1 MSAAFYDFANT
12 QQDSCA
18 DAMAESGVIAAGP
31 GSCASV
37 RLKRIST
44 DPAGEPAKTLL
55 GASGRRWGGAG
66 GLDGARNVRLEFSEI
81 G

>member
-18 DAMAESGVIAAGP
+18 DAMAESGVIAAGL

-37 RLKRIST
+37 RL
-44 DPAGEPAKTLL
+44 
-55 GASGRRWGGAG
+55 
-66 GLDGARNVRLEFSEI
+66 
-81 G
+81 